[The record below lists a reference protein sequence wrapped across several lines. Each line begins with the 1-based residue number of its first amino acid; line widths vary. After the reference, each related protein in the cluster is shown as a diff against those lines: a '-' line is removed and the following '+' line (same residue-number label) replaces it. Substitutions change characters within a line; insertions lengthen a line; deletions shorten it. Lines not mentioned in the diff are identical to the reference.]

1 MFSFHAFTLKLN
13 EKHKSLAKA
22 METSIMSAV
31 TKAFTFLNSKS
42 EPLRNV
48 SSVLCVCVHVCVCV
62 CVRVCGCVQEC
73 GCVGVWVCGCVGV
86 HTCIICAAL
95 V

>member
-48 SSVLCVCVHVCVCV
+48 SIALCVCACVHVRVCVCV
-62 CVRVCGCVQEC
+62 CLPPACI
-73 GCVGVWVCGCVGV
+73 VGVL
-86 HTCIICAAL
+86 H
-95 V
+95 